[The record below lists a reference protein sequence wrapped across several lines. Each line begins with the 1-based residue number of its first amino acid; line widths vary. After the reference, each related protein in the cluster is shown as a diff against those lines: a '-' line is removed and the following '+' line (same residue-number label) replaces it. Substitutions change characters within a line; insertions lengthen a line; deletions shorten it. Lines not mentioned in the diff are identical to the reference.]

1 MSKHIVV
8 IGASRGIGAALVK
21 QYAQNPD
28 HIVYAF
34 ARNIDRMNS
43 LFNEENVQ
51 CFQLDLASN
60 IREQFD
66 QISDK
71 LPMIDVLIE
80 NAGFLVNKPFP
91 ELNHEDLT
99 TSYQVN
105 VIGVME
111 NIQCF
116 LPKLNPEGSH
126 IVNISSMGGFQG
138 SMKFAGLAAYST
150 SKAALCSFTEL
161 FAEEYKETTIKMNC
175 LCLGAVQTEMLEQA
189 FPGYQ
194 APLSP
199 VQMATF
205 IEDFSLTAH
214 RYLNGKIIPVSLTN
228 P

>member
-34 ARNIDRMNS
+34 ARNIDRMNKM
-43 LFNEENVQ
+43 FTEKNVR
-51 CFQLDLASN
+51 CFKLDLASN
-60 IREQFD
+60 IQEQLD
-66 QISDK
+66 AISAQ
-71 LPMIDVLIE
+71 LPLIDVLIE

-91 ELNHEDLT
+91 ELSHEDLT

-116 LPKLNPEGSH
+116 MPKLNPEGSH

-199 VQMATF
+199 TQMATF

>member
-1 MSKHIVV
+1 MNKHIVV

-21 QYAQNPD
+21 RYAKNPQYQ
-28 HIVYAF
+28 VYAF
-34 ARNIDRMNS
+34 ARNVARMDL
-43 LFNEENVQ
+43 LFDEPNVH
-51 CFQLDLASN
+51 CFSLDLTKN
-60 IREQFD
+60 IGEQLAKVMD
-66 QISDK
+66 E

-80 NAGFLVNKPFP
+80 NAGFLVNKPFSTISHD
-91 ELNHEDLT
+91 EFT

-111 NIQCF
+111 SIQCL

-161 FAEEYKETTIKMNC
+161 FAEEFKDSNIKMNC

-189 FPGYQ
+189 FPGYK
-194 APLSP
+194 APLTP
-199 VQMATF
+199 DQMATF

-214 RYLNGKIIPVSLTN
+214 QYLNGKIIPVSLSN

>member
-21 QYAQNPD
+21 HFARNPE
-28 HIVYAF
+28 HQVYAF
-34 ARNIDRMNS
+34 ARNIERMKAH
-43 LFNEENVQ
+43 FKEENVQ
-51 CFQLDLASN
+51 CFPLDLESN
-60 IREQFD
+60 IREQLEA
-66 QISDK
+66 ISEQ
-71 LPMIDVLIE
+71 LPCIDVLIE

-91 ELNHEDLT
+91 ELTHEDISA
-99 TSYQVN
+99 SYQVN

-116 LPKLNPEGSH
+116 LPKLNPKGSH

-194 APLSP
+194 APLTP
-199 VQMATF
+199 EQMATF
-205 IEDFSLTAH
+205 IADFSLNAH
-214 RYLNGKIIPVSLTN
+214 QYLNGKIIPVSLTN

>member
-21 QYAQNPD
+21 QFAENPE
-28 HIVYAF
+28 HKVYAF
-34 ARNIDRMNS
+34 SRNIERMKT
-43 LFNEENVQ
+43 LFTEENVH
-51 CFQLDLASN
+51 CFQLDLESN
-60 IREQFD
+60 IREQLD
-66 QISDK
+66 SVYDK
-71 LPMIDVLIE
+71 LPLIDVLIE

-91 ELNHEDLT
+91 ALSHEDIA

-116 LPKLNPEGSH
+116 LPKLNPEGAH

-161 FAEEYKETTIKMNC
+161 FAEEYKETSIKMNC

-189 FPGYQ
+189 FPGYK

-199 VQMATF
+199 EQMAAF
-205 IEDFSLTAH
+205 IAEFSLNAH
-214 RYLNGKIIPVSLTN
+214 QYLNGKIIPVSLTN

>member
-1 MSKHIVV
+1 MNKHIVV

-21 QYAQNPD
+21 RYAKNQQFQ
-28 HIVYAF
+28 VYAF
-34 ARNIDRMNS
+34 ARNVARMDL
-43 LFNEENVQ
+43 LFDEPNVH
-51 CFQLDLASN
+51 CFSLDLTTN
-60 IREQFD
+60 IGEQLAKVMD
-66 QISDK
+66 E

-80 NAGFLVNKPFP
+80 NAGFLVNKPFSTISHD
-91 ELNHEDLT
+91 EFT

-111 NIQCF
+111 SIQCL

-161 FAEEYKETTIKMNC
+161 FAEEFKDSNIKMNC

-189 FPGYQ
+189 FPGYK
-194 APLSP
+194 APLTP
-199 VQMATF
+199 DQMATF

-214 RYLNGKIIPVSLTN
+214 QYLNGKIIPVSLSN

>member
-1 MSKHIVV
+1 MNKHIVV
-8 IGASRGIGAALVK
+8 RGASRGIGAALVK
-21 QYAQNPD
+21 RYAKNQQFQ
-28 HIVYAF
+28 VYAF
-34 ARNIDRMNS
+34 ARNVARMDL
-43 LFNEENVQ
+43 LFDEPNVH
-51 CFQLDLASN
+51 CFSLDLTKN
-60 IREQFD
+60 IGEQLAKVMD
-66 QISDK
+66 E

-80 NAGFLVNKPFP
+80 NAGFLVNKPFSTISHD
-91 ELNHEDLT
+91 EFT

-111 NIQCF
+111 SIQCL

-161 FAEEYKETTIKMNC
+161 FAEEFKDSNIKMNC

-189 FPGYQ
+189 FPGYK
-194 APLSP
+194 APLTP
-199 VQMATF
+199 DQMATF

-214 RYLNGKIIPVSLTN
+214 QYLNGKIIPVSLSN

>member
-1 MSKHIVV
+1 MNKHIVV

-21 QYAQNPD
+21 RYAKNQQFQ
-28 HIVYAF
+28 VYAF
-34 ARNIDRMNS
+34 ARNVARMDL
-43 LFNEENVQ
+43 LFDEPNVH
-51 CFQLDLASN
+51 CFSLDLTKN
-60 IREQFD
+60 IGEQLAKVMD
-66 QISDK
+66 E

-80 NAGFLVNKPFP
+80 NAGFLVNKPFSTISHD
-91 ELNHEDLT
+91 EFT

-111 NIQCF
+111 SIQCL

-161 FAEEYKETTIKMNC
+161 FAEEFKDSNIKMNC

-189 FPGYQ
+189 FPGYK
-194 APLSP
+194 APLTP
-199 VQMATF
+199 DQMATF

-214 RYLNGKIIPVSLTN
+214 QYLNGKIIPVSLSN